1 MFPWTVKSLMM
12 VYFIFIIR
20 ASVVNSYSAY
30 IELVS
35 DQVSSLSFKD
45 FKELLLEKVFPDYH
59 TEPSTVGINSPYRK
73 D

>member
-20 ASVVNSYSAY
+20 ASVVNSYSVY

-45 FKELLLEKVFPDYH
+45 FKELLLEKGV
-59 TEPSTVGINSPYRK
+59 S
-73 D
+73 